1 MKHLLEEPPK
11 TKEEEQLDQALK
23 EQGVVETT
31 CAVLSANCPNDPA
44 DCKPMQEQLMLVQ
57 EVFVKR
63 ARKQVKTD

>member
-1 MKHLLEEPPK
+1 MKSKLEEPPK

-44 DCKPMQEQLMLVQ
+44 DCKPMQKQLMLVQ
-57 EVFVKR
+57 DVFVRR
-63 ARKQVKTD
+63 AKKQLKS